1 MNKVLLIGN
10 MTKDIELTR
19 LQSGKSVGRFAIAVN
34 RKYEVNGEKVTDFIN
49 IVAWDKL
56 AENVEKYCKKGSK
69 ISVVGELQTRSYESN
84 GERKFTFEVQA
95 NEIEFLSVKNEDEK
109 AELKPITDEECPF

>member
-34 RKYEVNGEKVTDFIN
+34 RKYEVNGEKVTDLEFVMSKDKCIEN
-49 IVAWDKL
+49 KYIVIRRGKK
-56 AENVEKYCKKGSK
+56 KYYLVIIK
-69 ISVVGELQTRSYESN
+69 
-84 GERKFTFEVQA
+84 
-95 NEIEFLSVKNEDEK
+95 
-109 AELKPITDEECPF
+109 